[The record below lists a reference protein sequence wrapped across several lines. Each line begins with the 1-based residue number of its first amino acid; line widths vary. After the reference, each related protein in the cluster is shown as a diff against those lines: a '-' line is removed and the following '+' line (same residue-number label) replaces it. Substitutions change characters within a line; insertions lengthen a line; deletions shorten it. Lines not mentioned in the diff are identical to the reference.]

1 MQIQQVNQINQKKK
15 FAMLNFLH
23 VKLQFYI
30 IVIPSLMSY
39 VYGQNRLPTPP
50 KVIFGGFIPILS
62 DNKFERNPKSLT
74 KYIDTTSRLSVDP
87 TFPICKFIL

>member
-1 MQIQQVNQINQKKK
+1 
-15 FAMLNFLH
+15 MLNFLH

-87 TFPICKFIL
+87 TFPICKFIFINL